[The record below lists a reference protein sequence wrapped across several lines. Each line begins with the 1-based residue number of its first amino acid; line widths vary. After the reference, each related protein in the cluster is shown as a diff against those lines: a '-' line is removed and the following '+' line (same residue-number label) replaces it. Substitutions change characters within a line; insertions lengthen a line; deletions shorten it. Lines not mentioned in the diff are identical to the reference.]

1 MEVSVPR
8 RGGADNTAKKIAALC
23 VQLQVWFDFA
33 CVVYPHLGA
42 RVTEEG
48 VMQWFTVA
56 WWRWRLAQLRGRNPL
71 VRASD
76 RIEIAVVALGIVAS
90 LAVVPFAGA
99 IGTAIHDEH
108 AQRYAVERQ
117 ERHRVAAPATD
128 DRAQR
133 PKGPDAVVSA
143 RPHVGDVENAGA
155 YMWNSRVKDS
165 ANNDIWVD
173 RNGRQVGPPPPA
185 WQAGVD
191 AVVAAV
197 GFWLSTTAV
206 AALLVALV
214 RWGLNRTRYAGWN
227 RDIASLVH
235 DDGGTTNRRR

>member
-1 MEVSVPR
+1 
-8 RGGADNTAKKIAALC
+8 
-23 VQLQVWFDFA
+23 
-33 CVVYPHLGA
+33 
-42 RVTEEG
+42 
-48 VMQWFTVA
+48 MQWFTVA

-71 VRASD
+71 VRTSD
-76 RIEIAVVALGIVAS
+76 RIEVAVVALAIVAS
-90 LAVVPFAGA
+90 LAIVPFAGA
-99 IGTAIHDEH
+99 IGTAIHDGH

-117 ERHRVAAPATD
+117 ERHRIAAPATD
-128 DRAQR
+128 DHAQS

-165 ANNDIWVD
+165 ANNEIWVD
-173 RNGRQVGPPPPA
+173 RNGRQVGPPPPT

-197 GFWLSTTAV
+197 GFWLSATAV

-214 RWGLNRTRYAGWN
+214 RWGLNHTRSAGWN
-227 RDIASLVH
+227 REMASLVH
-235 DDGGTTNRRR
+235 DDGGRTNRRR